1 MRILRFFESF
11 GSEQTFKDIEPS
23 DLVYMTREQII
34 TIISNT
40 FESEVIEDD
49 PEWTIIRSK
58 WKVLHKD
65 NEMTKLSLEDIL
77 DIEEYVYFHIFPDDF
92 KIVRGSSDK
101 LSDFLRKAQSIDK
114 SIVVDGGTE
123 GQSLIL
129 KGRNFYEILYALAPI
144 PKGEQSVD
152 FDGDWY
158 SLGSMGCGDVRL
170 DGKKVSYYSDLLVG
184 SQIDLDFST
193 RKKHPGLTK
202 TQAMMK
208 DIEER
213 SKPTLQPKVIKGGK
227 DSGIYKGYPDWN
239 EYKDNVVPFSYKS
252 ILFNTCD
259 GLVEKKEGEYYF
271 KDPKYFDKMK
281 FNMHEYEPADV
292 YYYIR
297 LTQIEDK
304 VEETESFIFQ
314 WVGRLFANEQHLQN
328 YYKKYP
334 HFGPGGDRHTFKDS
348 QGVERLSYQPPMY
361 KDENS
366 IFGHSGDAIGEF
378 YYCTDREALFN
389 LLEQFND
396 FVKDDSQSHF
406 ETDYPKYK
414 K

>member
-23 DLVYMTREQII
+23 DLTYMSREQII

-92 KIVRGSSDK
+92 KIVRGNSDK
-101 LSDFLRKAQSIDK
+101 LSEFLRKAQSIDK

-129 KGRNFYEILYALAPI
+129 KGRSFYEILYALAPI

-184 SQIDLDFST
+184 SQIDLDFAT
-193 RKKHPGLTK
+193 KKKHPGLTK

-239 EYKDNVVPFSYKS
+239 GYKDNVVPFSYKS

-271 KDPKYFDKMK
+271 KDPKHFDKMK

-396 FVKDDSQSHF
+396 FVKDNSQSHF